1 MQTIPRLVISATRG
15 GLGKTTLAIGIT
27 AAWRK
32 QGRRVAVFKKG
43 PDFIDAGWLGVA
55 AGRPCYNLDLFM
67 MEREA
72 ILRSFIEHTADAD
85 AAVIEGNRGL
95 YDGVDESGTYSTA
108 RLAKLLKTPVVLIVD
123 CTKASSTVGAV
134 VLGCQKYDPEVD
146 IRGVILNNVF
156 TGPS

>member
-55 AGRPCYNLDLFM
+55 AGQ
-67 MEREA
+67 
-72 ILRSFIEHTADAD
+72 
-85 AAVIEGNRGL
+85 AVL
-95 YDGVDESGTYSTA
+95 
-108 RLAKLLKTPVVLIVD
+108 
-123 CTKASSTVGAV
+123 
-134 VLGCQKYDPEVD
+134 
-146 IRGVILNNVF
+146 
-156 TGPS
+156 